1 MSPSTAAWE
10 PPYVDVSTTV
20 GIVDTPPAGGVDV
33 DPHPGGEEGLGPDAI
48 EVGEQL
54 GEEID
59 LDDDLDNG
67 GVPLVEPEPGQSVLP
82 PLEEPEPT
90 GEPPVQGGQS

>member
-1 MSPSTAAWE
+1 MSPIAGGWE

-20 GIVDTPPAGGVDV
+20 GTIDTPPAGGVDV
-33 DPHPGGEEGLGPDAI
+33 DPHPGAGLTDDAI

-59 LDDDLDNG
+59 PEDDLDNG
-67 GVPLVEPEPGQSVLP
+67 GVPLVEPEPGQSVLT
-82 PLEEPEPT
+82 PLEDVDPEA
-90 GEPPVQGGQS
+90 PVGGQS